1 MLELSAVRYRYPGAD
16 ADALHAMDLTLKP
29 GDIIGLLGPNGAGKT
44 TLFSLLS
51 GLIQPASG
59 QLIWQQAGM
68 RVGLVPQHLAF
79 YGQLSIAENLAF
91 FADIYQLNGPQRQQ
105 QLQSV
110 IDACALGSRL
120 KQRAATLSGG
130 WQRRLNFAIGILRP
144 AELYLFDEATVG
156 VDAQSRQQ
164 LLAAVR
170 QLADAGKTLLYTSHY
185 LQETEQIANR
195 ILVLQQGQL
204 LLDVALS
211 QLAADA
217 RQLMVQWPQQLP
229 EGWLALLAELHLSAQ
244 PLLQGSLL
252 NLQTAQQW
260 QRLQQFIAAQA
271 VQPQLLRYG
280 KPSLE
285 QLYLHVTGGQ
295 L

>member
-1 MLELSAVRYRYPGAD
+1 MLKLSAVHYRYPGAD
-16 ADALHAMDLTLKP
+16 TDALQAINLSLQA
-29 GDIIGLLGPNGAGKT
+29 GDIVGLLGPNGAGKT

-51 GLIQPASG
+51 GLTQPTGG
-59 QLIWQQAGM
+59 QLHWQQSAM

-91 FADIYQLNGPQRQQ
+91 FADIYQLSGAVRQQ
-105 QLQSV
+105 QIQQV
-110 IDACALGSRL
+110 IAACDLSSRL
-120 KQRAATLSGG
+120 QQRAATLSGG

-164 LLAAVR
+164 LLAAVK
-170 QLADAGKTLLYTSHY
+170 QLAAAGKTLLYTSHY

-204 LLDVALS
+204 VLDVPLS

-217 RQLMVQWPQQLP
+217 RQLMIEWPQP
-229 EGWLALLAELHLSAQ
+229 APAGWAALLTELGLVATALAPGELI
-244 PLLQGSLL
+244 PLHSE
-252 NLQTAQQW
+252 QQW
-260 QRLQQFIAAQA
+260 QQLNKFILAQP
-271 VQPQLLRYG
+271 VQPVLLRYG

-285 QLYLHVTGGQ
+285 QLYLHVSGGQ